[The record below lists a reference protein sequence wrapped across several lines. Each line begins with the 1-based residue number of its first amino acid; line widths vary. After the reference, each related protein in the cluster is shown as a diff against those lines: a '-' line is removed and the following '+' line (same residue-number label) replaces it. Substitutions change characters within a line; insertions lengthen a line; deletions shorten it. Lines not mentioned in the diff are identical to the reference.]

1 MHPVICSRSNPAI
14 AAALVVLLTGL
25 GACSTIDE
33 MVQGDKI
40 DYRSAG
46 AAKSKG
52 LEVPPDL
59 SQLARDSRY
68 QTPASGSV
76 SAAAL
81 QAGTA
86 AAAAAPSAPKVALDA
101 VGETRIERLGNLRWL
116 STPLTPE
123 QLWPQLQAFWRD
135 SGLTLQID
143 EPATGVMETTW
154 AENRA
159 KLPQDFIRA
168 TIGRV
173 FDSVYSTGEL
183 DKFRTRV
190 ERGPNGSEVY
200 ISHRGMIEV
209 YRGALKD
216 STGWEARPSDPL
228 LEAAMLSRLM
238 VKLGA
243 KPEQA
248 AAAAATAAEP
258 AGTAPN
264 RARVVEGLP
273 EAALQV
279 DDGFDRAWRRVGL
292 ALDRSGFTV
301 EDRDRALGLYYV
313 RYIDPTQ
320 AGKEE
325 PGFLTRLFS
334 SEKAQSSGP
343 DRYRIAV
350 KSDGAKSMVSVLN
363 EKGEPE
369 NGPTGKRIVALL
381 VEALK

>member
-1 MHPVICSRSNPAI
+1 MILSRSNPAR
-14 AAALVVLLTGL
+14 AAALVVLLAGL
-25 GACSTIDE
+25 GACSTIDD

-40 DYRSAG
+40 DYRSA
-46 AAKSKG
+46 AATKSKG
-52 LEVPPDL
+52 LDVPPDL

-86 AAAAAPSAPKVALDA
+86 AAAAAPSAPKVALNA

-135 SGLTLQID
+135 SGLTLQVD

-159 KLPQDFIRA
+159 KLPQDFIRS

-228 LEAAMLSRLM
+228 LEAEMLSRLM

-248 AAAAATAAEP
+248 AATVATAAEP
-258 AGTAPN
+258 AGNASA

-313 RYIDPTQ
+313 RYVDPAQ

-343 DRYRIAV
+343 ERYRIAV
-350 KSDGAKSMVSVLN
+350 KSDGTKSVVSVLN